1 MNKLLLTAC
10 AAAAVSLGTAAPSNA
25 QTVAFTHDPIRIV
38 RITPNPG
45 YTAALF
51 NWTGAAETVGTRGYS
66 TISFVNDANVGAV
79 RVAFAVKSKNST
91 RIVVENGTF
100 SPGVTITHDIDA
112 LDPDAT
118 ITVEQATLTDGTVW
132 NHA

>member
-1 MNKLLLTAC
+1 MNKLLLAAC
-10 AAAAVSLGTAAPSNA
+10 AAAVSLGTAAPGYA

-45 YTAALF
+45 FATTLF

-66 TISFVNDANVGAV
+66 TISFVNDANIGAV
-79 RVAFAVKSKNST
+79 RVAFAVRSNHAT

-100 SPGVTITHDIDA
+100 SPGVTITHDIDD

-118 ITVEQATLTDGTVW
+118 IAVEQVTLTDGTVW